1 MHINFANAIFF
12 VEIKNSRISFF
23 HTIRQMQKKHQKIPG
38 AKLLLF
44 TTYTT
49 FSFTAFSL
57 PTLGKIHLHSY

>member
-1 MHINFANAIFF
+1 MHINFENAFFF

-49 FSFTAFSL
+49 FSFTAF
-57 PTLGKIHLHSY
+57 

>member
-1 MHINFANAIFF
+1 MYFTDTGYEKKMKFIRIFF

-49 FSFTAFSL
+49 FSFTAF
-57 PTLGKIHLHSY
+57 

>member
-1 MHINFANAIFF
+1 MQFF
-12 VEIKNSRISFF
+12 LLKLKIVEYPSF
-23 HTIRQMQKKHQKIPG
+23 ILSGRCKKKHQKIPG